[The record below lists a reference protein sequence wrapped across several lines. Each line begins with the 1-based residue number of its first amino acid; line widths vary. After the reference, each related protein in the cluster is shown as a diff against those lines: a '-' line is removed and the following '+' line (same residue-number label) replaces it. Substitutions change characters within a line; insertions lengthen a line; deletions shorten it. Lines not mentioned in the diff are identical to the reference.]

1 MTVGIKLS
9 DNIALGT
16 AKVYLNGE
24 EVQDFNA
31 KEVAKNDGNMSYIL
45 HESDKWQTLKVV
57 TVDAAG
63 NQGESEEIKVLVSS
77 NWFTRFINGIWSK
90 IAIGFIGLLL
100 FLLFLLFGKRK
111 KKEEEN

>member
-1 MTVGIKLS
+1 
-9 DNIALGT
+9 
-16 AKVYLNGE
+16 
-24 EVQDFNA
+24 
-31 KEVAKNDGNMSYIL
+31 MSYIL

-90 IAIGFIGLLL
+90 IAIGIVAIISILL
-100 FLLFLLFGKRK
+100 FFLFGKRRK
-111 KKEEEN
+111 KKEEN